1 MSKKTQK
8 IVVWAMV
15 AIMVGGALA
24 SLIVYF
30 IR

>member
-1 MSKKTQK
+1 MSKKMQK